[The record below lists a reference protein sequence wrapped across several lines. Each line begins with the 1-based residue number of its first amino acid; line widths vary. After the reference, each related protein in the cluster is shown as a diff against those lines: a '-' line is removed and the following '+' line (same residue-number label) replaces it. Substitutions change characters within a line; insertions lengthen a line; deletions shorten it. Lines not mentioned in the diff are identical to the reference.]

1 MLKRLRIKFVCINMA
16 IVTIML
22 AIIFG
27 TVLNFTRTSLEQES
41 IQMMRQALVEDNRI
55 DRPGAPGQPI
65 PLPHF
70 VLHLDRSGHL
80 LAANSRYYDLSD
92 ENFLS
97 ELITI
102 VSHSET
108 SVGVLRQYDLRFSRI
123 TTPMGQVLV
132 FADMST
138 ENAILSDLMRNCTMI
153 ALGSFLLFLLLSILL
168 AHWAIRPVEQAWQQQ
183 RQFVADASHE
193 LKTPLTVITTN
204 AELLQN
210 SDGDSETLSRSAA
223 NILTVSGQMRSLVE
237 SLLELARVDNGA
249 GKADTTRVDLSRLIS
264 DSVLPF
270 EPLFFEH
277 SLLLEED
284 LDPGITVKGSPSHL
298 RQLPDI
304 LLDNALK
311 YSNPNTV
318 VRIRLKKQGKHAL
331 LSVSNSGAP
340 IPPGEL
346 KNIFKRFY
354 RMDKVRTHTGSYGLG
369 LAIARSI
376 VESHRGK
383 IWAESASGTNTFFI
397 QLPL

>member
-1 MLKRLRIKFVCINMA
+1 MLKRLRIKFICINMA

-41 IQMMRQALVEDNRI
+41 IQMMRQALLEDNRD
-55 DRPGAPGQPI
+55 DRPEVPGQPI

-70 VLHLDRSGHL
+70 VLHLNHSGNL
-80 LAANSRYYDLSD
+80 LAANSQYYDLSD

-97 ELITI
+97 ELIAT
-102 VSHSET
+102 VSRSET
-108 SVGVLRQYDLRFSRI
+108 SDGVLRPYNLRFSRI

-138 ENAILSDLMRNCTMI
+138 ENAILSDLMRNCSMI

-204 AELLQN
+204 AELLQ
-210 SDGDSETLSRSAA
+210 SSGGDGETLARSAA
-223 NILTVSGQMRSLVE
+223 NILTVSVQMRSLVE
-237 SLLELARVDNGA
+237 NLLELARVDNGA
-249 GKADTTRVDLSRLIS
+249 GKADTTRVDLSRLLS
-264 DSVLPF
+264 EALLPF
-270 EPLFFEH
+270 EPLFFER

-284 LDPGITVKGSPSHL
+284 LDPAICLKGSPSQL

-311 YSNPNTV
+311 YSDPNTV
-318 VRIRLKKQGKHAL
+318 VRVRLKKQGKHAL
-331 LSVSNSGAP
+331 LSVSNAGAP
-340 IPPGEL
+340 IPSAEL

-354 RMDKVRTHTGSYGLG
+354 RMDKVRTHSGSYGLG

-376 VESHRGK
+376 VPSHRGK
-383 IWAESASGTNTFFI
+383 IWAESTEGINTFYI